1 MRNEKPIIQKRQSF
15 QTALRKSKKMEVW
28 WKIRQRR
35 PKMAGNTPTFVLV
48 M

>member
-15 QTALRKSKKMEVW
+15 RTAIRKSKKLEVW
-28 WKIRQRR
+28 REIRQRR
-35 PKMAGNTPTFVLV
+35 PQMAGNTPTFVLV